1 MKRELG
7 KGQRIELKR
16 CAKVSVNGK
25 EGCPVRI
32 TQCNTLHFTLC
43 IVMPCTML
51 TQCRQFHQS
60 LPHHIHHHHCAGL
73 TIPRP
78 HPPCPSHFPPTT
90 PLLETPS
97 IYYCCI
103 TSIIITV
110 LVAPY
115 QDGILPLLL
124 NSATL
129 PDFILLCR
137 PTTPPRHASLQS
149 TFDDAT
155 TRRHSNS
162 SRCDRPST
170 TPLLDATRF
179 HQSP

>member
-1 MKRELG
+1 M
-7 KGQRIELKR
+7 
-16 CAKVSVNGK
+16 
-25 EGCPVRI
+25 
-32 TQCNTLHFTLC
+32 HFLLC
-43 IVMPCTML
+43 IVMPSTML
-51 TQCRQFHQS
+51 TQRRPLYQLIVAASRPSSPLRWSHHSKTSFSSSFS
-60 LPHHIHHHHCAGL
+60 L
-73 TIPRP
+73 
-78 HPPCPSHFPPTT
+78 SPPTT
-90 PLLETPS
+90 PLLDTPS
-97 IYYCCI
+97 LQSTALLPHPLHHHHCASP
-103 TSIIITV
+103 TT
-110 LVAPY
+110 
-115 QDGILPLLL
+115 QDGILVVLL
-124 NSATL
+124 NSAAL